1 MIRVFVCPECGKTRV
16 VSKFLKADC
25 YQCGTAM
32 EICDIPYTEWVEL
45 TPEKREQAAEAY
57 RIQKKNKS

>member
-25 YQCGTAM
+25 YQCGTPM
-32 EICDIPYTEWVEL
+32 EVCGIPYTEWVEL
-45 TPEKREQAAEAY
+45 RLEDREKAAETY
-57 RIQKKNKS
+57 RIHKKNK